1 MLQSAWVVIHNFFW
15 KMLRNTSHTS
25 TQSQHTQ
32 LIVIK
37 PEEQRPP
44 NPSVATSYNDDSST
58 GVSLSAAS
66 DIDDDKLFYDE
77 QKRCNEVVGGTHYKG

>member
-1 MLQSAWVVIHNFFW
+1 
-15 KMLRNTSHTS
+15 MLRNTLDTS

-44 NPSVATSYNDDSST
+44 NSSVATSHNDISST
-58 GVSLSAAS
+58 GTSLSAVS
-66 DIDDDKLFYDE
+66 HIDDDKLFYDE
-77 QKRCNEVVGGTHYKG
+77 TKR